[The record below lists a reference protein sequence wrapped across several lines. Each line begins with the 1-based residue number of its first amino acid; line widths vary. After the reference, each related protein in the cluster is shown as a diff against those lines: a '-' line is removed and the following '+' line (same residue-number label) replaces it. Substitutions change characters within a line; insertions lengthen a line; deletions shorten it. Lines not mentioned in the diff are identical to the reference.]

1 MTALKRDLRVRQLK
15 NIALFGLLSGFGLLL
30 GGAIVG
36 ASKVA
41 YLGLGLFLLGMG
53 LLFTGIRLGRR
64 HN

>member
-1 MTALKRDLRVRQLK
+1 MSANNRDLRIRQLK

-41 YLGLGLFLLGMG
+41 YLGLSLFLLGMV
-53 LLFTGIRLGRR
+53 LLFTGIRLGRPR
-64 HN
+64 N

>member
-15 NIALFGLLSGFGLLL
+15 NIALFGLLSGFALLL

-64 HN
+64 RD